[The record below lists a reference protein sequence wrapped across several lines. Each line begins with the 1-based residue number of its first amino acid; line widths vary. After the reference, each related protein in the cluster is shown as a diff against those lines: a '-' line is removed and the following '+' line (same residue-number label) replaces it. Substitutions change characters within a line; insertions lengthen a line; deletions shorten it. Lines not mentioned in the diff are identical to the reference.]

1 MKKVLF
7 SSILMLSVNLSFAN
21 SNQTEV
27 SFANTNLKETTS
39 CMTSHKMAQNKI
51 SNAEDDSLF
60 CEGVGWAAGAVA
72 RKAGASKK
80 TAKMIAIAAEAAC
93 EGWFD

>member
-7 SSILMLSVNLSFAN
+7 SGILMLSVNFAFAN
-21 SNQTEV
+21 SNATEV
-27 SFANTNLKETTS
+27 SFANKNLKEATI
-39 CMTSHKMAQNKI
+39 SHKTIAKNQI

-60 CEGVGWAAGAVA
+60 CEGVGWAAGAAA
-72 RKAGASKK
+72 RKLGASKNV
-80 TAKMIAIAAEAAC
+80 AKMVAIAAEAAC